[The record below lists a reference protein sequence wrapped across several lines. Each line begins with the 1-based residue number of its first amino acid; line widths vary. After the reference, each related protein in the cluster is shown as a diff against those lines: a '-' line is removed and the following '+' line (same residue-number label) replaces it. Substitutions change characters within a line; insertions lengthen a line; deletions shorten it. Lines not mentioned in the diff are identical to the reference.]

1 MGSVPTPS
9 GSGAAGEKLPATAHP
24 PEDRLGAGLDSV
36 MVDLAD
42 PNAAN
47 PRKGKPSKGAES
59 GDRLGSV
66 VAFPPMSA
74 DT

>member
-24 PEDRLGAGLDSV
+24 PEDRLGTGLDSI

-42 PNAAN
+42 PNA
-47 PRKGKPSKGAES
+47 E
-59 GDRLGSV
+59 
-66 VAFPPMSA
+66 PPP
-74 DT
+74 